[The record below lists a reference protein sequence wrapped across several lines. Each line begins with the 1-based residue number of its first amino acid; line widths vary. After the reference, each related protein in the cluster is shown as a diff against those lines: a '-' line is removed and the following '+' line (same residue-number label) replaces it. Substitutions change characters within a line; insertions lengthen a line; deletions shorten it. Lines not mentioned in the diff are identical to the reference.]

1 MASVNERFI
10 TDARKLP
17 AYHIHTI
24 KKTKNAR
31 YHCSNCVMVPKILLE
46 LVPNRQRSQP
56 SLKITKEIERLQ
68 REISGCESLI
78 KKHQENET
86 DFKRIIKDQKSA
98 LLTLKKNLKQDPA
111 FHMLEYIEQNIK
123 TLIDDAERNI
133 LHKIE
138 NEGKK
143 NESILK
149 EDRER
154 TYAKVVASSTS
165 NNKPKDIAGDVDMLK
180 NAIKSAR
187 QEEKTEEKD
196 RKRRSSNFIIH
207 GISETITDNKLQDF
221 VSTLIKDLRANV
233 TINKVKR
240 VGSPRDGKNRP
251 ILVFLQNENDKFHLM
266 RSLHF
271 LKGLEKYR
279 YIKITEDLTPDERR
293 RYKELLETAKE
304 RNKTSTYVWR
314 VRGSSRSGFVL
325 KKIFK
330 KNINSTDIKYQES
343 KTSINEKEATTTEST
358 KHTNTLFNNDTN
370 SILNK

>member
-1 MASVNERFI
+1 M
-10 TDARKLP
+10 
-17 AYHIHTI
+17 
-24 KKTKNAR
+24 
-31 YHCSNCVMVPKILLE
+31 
-46 LVPNRQRSQP
+46 
-56 SLKITKEIERLQ
+56 
-68 REISGCESLI
+68 
-78 KKHQENET
+78 
-86 DFKRIIKDQKSA
+86 
-98 LLTLKKNLKQDPA
+98 
-111 FHMLEYIEQNIK
+111 
-123 TLIDDAERNI
+123 
-133 LHKIE
+133 
-138 NEGKK
+138 
-143 NESILK
+143 
-149 EDRER
+149 
-154 TYAKVVASSTS
+154 
-165 NNKPKDIAGDVDMLK
+165 
-180 NAIKSAR
+180 
-187 QEEKTEEKD
+187 
-196 RKRRSSNFIIH
+196 
-207 GISETITDNKLQDF
+207 QDF

-240 VGSPRDGKNRP
+240 VGSSRDGKNRP

-370 SILNK
+370 SI